1 MAPGQAIPGDTLS
14 AAATRNRAAR
24 LRLRFFA
31 DNSVSS
37 TTTHSGEESRGDDR
51 LIRVGFHT
59 APSTTALVRVS
70 SIDSQIQNDKNS
82 KNFKNFWFL
91 KIVFQNS

>member
-1 MAPGQAIPGDTLS
+1 MSVRCVKWGRNGRARGMALGQAIPGDTLS

-37 TTTHSGEESRGDDR
+37 TTTHSGEESRGK
-51 LIRVGFHT
+51 
-59 APSTTALVRVS
+59 PEPMM
-70 SIDSQIQNDKNS
+70 N
-82 KNFKNFWFL
+82 
-91 KIVFQNS
+91 